1 MSNEL
6 RRWMIIICETM
17 NPKLRA
23 AYRLNGKIS
32 VGDVGETHIDLGRV
46 LPYLYPGQDV
56 SRAEVGFVN
65 HKGHFLDRR
74 RAWDYAKDNDL
85 LGKHAASKPDHAS
98 RGRPQ
103 ELDTDDL
110 LVVPK
115 NL

>member
-1 MSNEL
+1 METDL
-6 RRWMIIICETM
+6 RRWITLCEAM
-17 NPKLRA
+17 NPKLLA
-23 AYRLNGKIS
+23 AYRLNGKVS
-32 VGDVGETHIDLGRV
+32 VGDMGETHIDLGRI

-65 HKGHFLDRR
+65 HKGHFLDRQQ
-74 RAWDYAKDNDL
+74 AWDYAKDNDL
-85 LGKHAASKPDHAS
+85 LGKHAMSKLDHAS

-110 LVVPK
+110 LIAPK